1 MKRKPTTKK
10 FRFKTLPKKDTK
22 VNLWMIKCME
32 KAASSTLLDLN
43 IGMFVENQKQGMG
56 SFYYSADE
64 YEYHGEWSNDKREG
78 NGVFLSTQETN

>member
-1 MKRKPTTKK
+1 MDDKMHGKGSLEY
-10 FRFKTLPKKDTK
+10 TLG
-22 VNLWMIKCME
+22 
-32 KAASSTLLDLN
+32 SQY

-78 NGVFLSTQETN
+78 NGVFLSKKETN